1 MRRTPSSALTLFR
14 PLLLLLLLCL
24 LGIVALAQQNSTPPA
39 APVNN
44 TLPPPSTFATST
56 FCRPNFYGVNLPVSS
71 CLNAWAKIPR
81 TGAEIVFGSRGQ
93 RGIDVSIPL
102 RYQSDDGWCV
112 VELRARV
119 RATTVRADVAT
130 AVEVSDAVERV
141 IEECVVRTSAG
152 GSVTGF
158 SGEDADARDAGPKGS
173 NHLLTLTVAGFRSE
187 ARCVPVV
194 ARTPPPSP
202 DACFQALQTV
212 PLGYYKT
219 QFMGARDTPTRSLY
233 TRLPR
238 WFAQGDNGQVQIEI
252 NDASVQI
259 QNA

>member
-1 MRRTPSSALTLFR
+1 MLPTLSFLSFFI
-14 PLLLLLLLCL
+14 LLLLLFLLNTA
-24 LGIVALAQQNSTPPA
+24 ALAQQQNSTRPFPL
-39 APVNN
+39 NT
-44 TLPPPSTFATST
+44 TLPPPTFTTST

-158 SGEDADARDAGPKGS
+158 SGFSFFPFSGRGGAFFFF
-173 NHLLTLTVAGFRSE
+173 LFFFFFYLW
-187 ARCVPVV
+187 VV
-194 ARTPPPSP
+194 WIFLGMVFLF
-202 DACFQALQTV
+202 D
-212 PLGYYKT
+212 LGY
-219 QFMGARDTPTRSLY
+219 L
-233 TRLPR
+233 L
-238 WFAQGDNGQVQIEI
+238 
-252 NDASVQI
+252 
-259 QNA
+259 